1 MTRDQVFAIVKWL
14 YKHLVHVVIENEDQ
28 IPKEGPCIITLNHLS
43 RLDFPALVMLERCD
57 DVYCVAADSYKNYPV
72 FGKFIT
78 DADMI
83 WIDRTKAD
91 FTAMKRMLSV
101 LKEGKMLALAPE
113 GTRSKTKSLLEGKEG
128 VTLVASKTRVPLVS
142 MSIIGSEKW
151 IDAFKHFHRPRIV
164 LRFGPAFQLPP
175 IDPDNREES
184 LRSATDEVMCR
195 IAAMLPEEYRGF
207 YKDYPRVKELQV
219 EWKATGG
226 LILPE

>member
-207 YKDYPRVKELQV
+207 YKDYPRVKELQA
-219 EWKATGG
+219 EWKAAGG